1 MHSAMDLFVETKEM
15 ERLADLVR
23 GVTDQALEHVS
34 HYATEPAA
42 MKLEKTQPGLAAR
55 LWRAQGM
62 RIVDAGKSKYYDA
75 AVSNFERAKRCY
87 VRAGLAAEWEETV
100 RQVRSSHRRKTG
112 FMPGFEAVATGA
124 GHKEQPSF
132 LERAKA
138 RWGGKRTGDSA

>member
-1 MHSAMDLFVETKEM
+1 MDLFVETKEM

-75 AVSNFERAKRCY
+75 AVSTFERAKRCY

-112 FMPGFEAVATGA
+112 FMPGFEAVVTGA
-124 GHKEQPSF
+124 RHKEQPSF

-138 RWGGKRTGDSA
+138 RWGGKGTGDPA